1 MNKILSADAMMKVL
15 NDWGVKRVYGLPG
28 GSLDSTMNAIY
39 NWRDKIKYIG
49 VRHEEVG
56 GLAAVA
62 EAKWTGKIA
71 VMLGS
76 AGPGAAHLLNPLHDA
91 ALDHIPVLAIVG
103 QVPSDK
109 MNTDYFQE
117 MPENPM
123 FASSAV
129 YNRTVM
135 TPEQLPEVID
145 TAIRKAYE
153 LKGPAVIV
161 IPKDFGWVEIEDN
174 YVSSAQKYSTPQWQL
189 PANEEDVEKVLD
201 LLEQSSRPI
210 VYFGRGAQGAADEL
224 RELAALLKLPMV
236 SSYLAKGILEGDE
249 EFYMLSTGRV
259 ATKPGVDV
267 ARAADFVLFTG
278 TNFEFPMFSEEATF
292 VDVNLNPSVIGARHQ
307 TKLGILADV
316 PTFLRQLLNAAKK
329 RYGEDGANYASARAR
344 QQDSDYQAWYA
355 AAVEDKKQWDAWL
368 AKRAE
373 RNTNPVGFES
383 VYKVINKMA
392 AKDALFGVDVGNVNI
407 AVARLLSL
415 GGGRRQV
422 TSPLYAT
429 MGFGM
434 PAAIAAALEYPDRE
448 VWSLSG
454 DGGLAMVVPDL
465 ITQAEHELPIMNLV
479 FTNESLGYIE
489 AEQDD
494 THQPHSG
501 IKLQN
506 VDFAKVAEGF
516 QVTGFTVHKAEE
528 LESVL
533 QQAQQVTRSGK
544 PVLVDI
550 KITNERL
557 LPVEQFPHRRSGEP
571 DVIADFDKFV
581 EHFEA
586 EALEPFGEILDRHG
600 VKSF

>member
-1 MNKILSADAMMKVL
+1 MSKIASSDAMMKVL
-15 NDWGVKRVYGLPG
+15 YDWGVKRIYGLPG
-28 GSLDSTMNAIY
+28 GSFDSTMNAIH
-39 NWRDKIKYIG
+39 NWQDKIQYIG

-62 EAKWTGKIA
+62 EAKLTGKIA
-71 VMLGS
+71 VMFGS

-91 ALDHIPVLAIVG
+91 KLDNIPVLALVG

-109 MNTDYFQE
+109 MNTDFFQE
-117 MPENPM
+117 LPENPM
-123 FASSAV
+123 FSSASV

-135 TPEQLPEVID
+135 TPEQLPQVVD
-145 TAIRKAYE
+145 TAIRKAFAK
-153 LKGPAVIV
+153 KGPAVVV
-161 IPKDFGWVEIEDN
+161 IPKDFGWAQIEDN
-174 YVSSAQKYSTPQWQL
+174 YVSSAQKYSTPQWQM
-189 PANEEDVEKVLD
+189 PAKKEDVEATLD
-201 LLEQSSRPI
+201 LLEKAQRPI
-210 VYFGRGAQGAADEL
+210 IYFGRGAQGAADQL
-224 RELAALLKLPMV
+224 RELATILKLPMV

-267 ARAADFVLFTG
+267 ARAADFVIFAG

-292 VDVNLNPSVIGARHQ
+292 VDVNLQPSVIGARHQ

-316 PTFLRQLLNAAKK
+316 PTFLDQLIKAAKA
-329 RYGEDGANYASARAR
+329 RYGNDGAQFNDKAINH
-344 QQDSDYQAWYA
+344 DAWYD
-355 AAVEDKKQWDAWL
+355 AAVEDKQQWDAWL
-368 AKRAE
+368 QKRAE
-373 RNTNPVGFES
+373 RTDNPVGFER
-383 VYKVINKMA
+383 VYQVINQLA
-392 AKDALFGVDVGNVNI
+392 ADDAIFGVDVGNVNI

-415 GGGRRQV
+415 GGERRQV

-434 PAAIAAALEYPDRE
+434 PASIAAALEYPERE

-454 DGGLAMVVPDL
+454 DGGIAMVIPDL
-465 ITQAEHELPIMNLV
+465 VTQAEHQLPVMNVV
-479 FTNESLGYIE
+479 FTNKSLGYIE

-501 IKLQN
+501 VKLQD

-516 QVTGFTVHKAEE
+516 QVAGLTVHKAEQ
-528 LESVL
+528 LESTL
-533 QQAQQVTRSGK
+533 KQAKQVIESGK

-550 KITNERL
+550 KITNERM

-581 EHFEA
+581 AHFEA

-600 VKSF
+600 VESF